1 MGRSHVVNLLKNETG
16 LVARSQAKRV
26 LDGLERFQEVIL
38 DFAGVEGIGQGFA
51 DEVFRV
57 WPRQH
62 PDTHL
67 RAENMTAPVTFM
79 VERARR
85 AATSA
90 T

>member
-1 MGRSHVVNLLKNETG
+1 VVNLSENG
-16 LVARSQAKRV
+16 VRLVARSHAKRV
-26 LDGLERFQEVIL
+26 LNGLERFHEVIL

-57 WPRQH
+57 WERQH
-62 PDTHL
+62 PETQL
-67 RAENMTAPVTFM
+67 RAESMTAPVTFM

-85 AATSA
+85 AAASA